1 MGVGTGGVS
10 SFLYTGVSG
19 LGVSLPNGLSIPFP
33 TLDLDFANTNSL
45 DTRITFTRASNATYF
60 DSSGVLQTAGNNV
73 ARFDHNPT
81 TLQSLGL
88 LIEEQRTNSIRNN
101 TMQGAV
107 AGTPGTSPTN
117 WAIGAIGLSSTIVGT
132 GTENGITYV
141 DIRVFGTT
149 TSQFGSIL
157 FETTTGIV
165 ASASQSWTN
174 SIYLKLV
181 AGTVNGLSQVGVG
194 TYYYNSTPTFL
205 TNSTAQVTLTSTL
218 TRYTLTATTPATTA
232 YIRPLFY
239 FNGANASGDAVDF
252 TLRIGLPQLERG
264 AFATSVIPTTTAAAT
279 RNADVA
285 SMTGTNFSSWY
296 NATEGTLYS
305 DNFLFQATGFKMVC
319 EGAGGGTFRDFSL
332 QFDGTR
338 PNFTARYQTGNFDV
352 SGPVGASNVFYKLA
366 ASYTSSSADLAFNG
380 TLATTKSSITQRV
393 PADSMFIGSRIGG
406 LLFLNGHIRR
416 IAYYPVR
423 LSNDQLQAL
432 TR

>member
-1 MGVGTGGVS
+1 
-10 SFLYTGVSG
+10 
-19 LGVSLPNGLSIPFP
+19 
-33 TLDLDFANTNSL
+33 
-45 DTRITFTRASNATYF
+45 
-60 DSSGVLQTAGNNV
+60 
-73 ARFDHNPT
+73 
-81 TLQSLGL
+81 
-88 LIEEQRTNSIRNN
+88 
-101 TMQGAV
+101 MQGAV

-252 TLRIGLPQLERG
+252 TLRIGLPQLELG

-285 SMTGTNFSSWY
+285 TMTGTNFSSWY
-296 NATEGTLYS
+296 NATEGTFYS
-305 DNFLFQATGFKMVC
+305 EVAVALPNSGGNQFVARSSANDYGNSVALNIINAGNASLSTASGGVFDGIASSVLTLTANVFAKF
-319 EGAGGGTFRDFSL
+319 AGGYATNNLGLSL
-332 QFDGTR
+332 NGATVVTDLSATIPTT
-338 PNFTARYQTGNFDV
+338 PNRLD
-352 SGPVGASNVFYKLA
+352 
-366 ASYTSSSADLAFNG
+366 
-380 TLATTKSSITQRV
+380 
-393 PADSMFIGSRIGG
+393 IGSDHLGLNRIKA
-406 LLFLNGHIRR
+406 GHIRR
-416 IAYYPVR
+416 IAYYPTR
-423 LSNDQLQAL
+423 LTNEQLQAL